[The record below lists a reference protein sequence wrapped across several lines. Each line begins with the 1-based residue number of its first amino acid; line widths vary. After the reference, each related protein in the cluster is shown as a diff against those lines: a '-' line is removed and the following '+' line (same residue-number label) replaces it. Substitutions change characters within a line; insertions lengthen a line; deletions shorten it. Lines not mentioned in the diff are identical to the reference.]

1 MLFSNA
7 PGRSHLH
14 PIRFHSLV
22 ARDFHAR
29 GEEKP
34 CCALGRATLVGFYDI
49 YIYIHFLTSTPPLK
63 RIRHALCSMTMMY
76 EFKSGGVHEPMQN
89 LSEHNSHKQST

>member
-34 CCALGRATLVGFYDI
+34 CCALGRATLVGFYDWQRSQVDTGLSSCASRWGVAMAASSGQ
-49 YIYIHFLTSTPPLK
+49 FDP
-63 RIRHALCSMTMMY
+63 
-76 EFKSGGVHEPMQN
+76 GGVRVFSGED
-89 LSEHNSHKQST
+89 EDGKEYRRWKV

>member
-49 YIYIHFLTSTPPLK
+49 YIYIYVYIYIHTFFDQ
-63 RIRHALCSMTMMY
+63 HASFKEDEARSMLHDY
-76 EFKSGGVHEPMQN
+76 DV
-89 LSEHNSHKQST
+89 